1 LFCLLFSAT
10 LHTSSYANLPAAVE
24 ESRSR
29 KKEMIMKLKLA
40 IALGWF
46 LAAGFSAY
54 AQTGGVRVTVPFNF
68 YVASK
73 AFPSGE
79 YTVSAIR
86 DSVVLWDHRGN
97 RVAMALSNSI
107 RRTGGDTGQIVFDCY
122 TGRCY
127 LSQLR
132 TPDPDRSRELLR
144 GKDENELARHEA
156 AKPFALLGS
165 LAK

>member
-1 LFCLLFSAT
+1 MAVRKPSG
-10 LHTSSYANLPAAVE
+10 SSQQKPE
-24 ESRSR
+24 Q
-29 KKEMIMKLKLA
+29 KKEMIMKLRLA
-40 IALGWF
+40 IALVFF

-54 AQTGGVRVTVPFNF
+54 AQTGGIRVSVPFNF

-73 AFPSGE
+73 VFPTGE
-79 YTVSAIR
+79 YTVSLIR
-86 DSVVLWDHRGN
+86 DFVVLWDYRGN

-107 RRTGGDTGQIVFDCY
+107 RRTGGDTGQVVFDCY

-132 TPDPDRSRELLR
+132 TPDPDRSREVLR
-144 GKDENELARHEA
+144 GKDEIELASHEA
-156 AKPFALLGS
+156 AKPFVLMGS